1 MSSIS
6 TCRTYLKTTFIASA
20 APVAPVPAD
29 KLSPWS
35 VPMKSNNC
43 RTPSDSSNERSNA
56 KKSRVSHRDTP
67 YRNRFQLNRQATNN
81 NTKKS
86 VIKPAII
93 LASGMLLTNHTH
105 AAALASRMVQA
116 GEPIN
121 PATVSGAQ
129 DQAPSRQFND
139 VD

>member
-35 VPMKSNNC
+35 VP
-43 RTPSDSSNERSNA
+43 
-56 KKSRVSHRDTP
+56 KKSMVSHRDTP